1 MRTVDLA
8 VYLVTDPGMGL
19 ERGLAE
25 TVRLA
30 LEAGVRMVQLRDKG
44 ASTRKL
50 LDDASTLLALSR
62 EHGATFLVNDR
73 VDVAMAAEAH
83 GVHLGQDDMPADAAR
98 RLLGED
104 AVIGVSVRT
113 AGEARRAAE
122 DGADYMAANLVYPT
136 ATKTDLPDP
145 LGPDG
150 VRKLRSAC
158 GLPLVA
164 IGGIDAGNAAEVIG
178 AGADGLAVVSAIM
191 AAEDPAAAS
200 SRLLEAVRKA
210 LSRRDS

>member
-1 MRTVDLA
+1 MRTADLA
-8 VYLVTDPGMGL
+8 VYLVTDPGMGR

-25 TVRLA
+25 TVRPA
-30 LEAGVRMVQLRDKG
+30 LEAGIRTVQLRDKE

-50 LDDASTLLALSR
+50 LDDASTLLALCR
-62 EHGATFLVNDR
+62 EYGATFLVNDR
-73 VDVAMAAEAH
+73 VDVALAAGAG

-98 RLLGED
+98 RLLGRD

-113 AGEARRAAE
+113 AQEARRAEE

-145 LGPDG
+145 LGPEG
-150 VRKLRSAC
+150 IRELRSAC

-164 IGGIDAGNAAEVIG
+164 IGGIDAGNAVEVIG

-191 AAEDPAAAS
+191 AAGDPAAAAV
-200 SRLLEAVRKA
+200 RLLEAARKA
-210 LSRRDS
+210 LARRHS

>member
-1 MRTVDLA
+1 
-8 VYLVTDPGMGL
+8 MGL

-30 LEAGVRMVQLRDKG
+30 LRAGVPTVQLRDKE

-50 LDDASTLLALSR
+50 LDDASTLLALCR
-62 EHGATFLVNDR
+62 ERGATFLVNDR
-73 VDVAMAAEAH
+73 VDVAMVVGAD

-98 RLLGED
+98 RLLGDD

-136 ATKTDLPDP
+136 STKTDLPAP
-145 LGPDG
+145 LGPEG
-150 VRKLRSAC
+150 IRKLRSAC

-191 AAEDPAAAS
+191 AAGDPAAAS
-200 SRLLEAVRKA
+200 ARLLDAARKA
-210 LSRRDS
+210 LARRDS

>member
-1 MRTVDLA
+1 MRTADLA

-19 ERGLAE
+19 KRGLAE
-25 TVRLA
+25 TVRLS
-30 LEAGVRMVQLRDKG
+30 LEAGVRTVQLRDKE

-50 LDDASTLLALSR
+50 LDDASTLLALCR
-62 EHGATFLVNDR
+62 KHGATFLVNDR
-73 VDVAMAAEAH
+73 VDVAMAAGAD

-98 RLLGED
+98 RLLGRD

-113 AGEARRAAE
+113 EEEARRAAE

-145 LGPDG
+145 LGPEG
-150 VRKLRSAC
+150 IRELRSAC

-191 AAEDPAAAS
+191 AAEEPASAAA
-200 SRLLEAVRKA
+200 RLLAAARKT
-210 LSRRDS
+210 LTGRDS